1 MPVTSANALDAQY
14 SVLGSVLISPEVAP
28 LVIQQTTEADYT
40 GACRTIYNAIRKLFL
55 DGAVI
60 DPVTVNNALGG
71 DYTKQLMDLMEVT
84 PTARN
89 VEHYIGLCRKQARMA
104 ALKDLGSQMSAAEDE
119 DQLRDLLEK
128 ANGFAV
134 DRPGLRICNMSD
146 ALKSFMAR
154 HTTTPEYITWPV
166 PELNDRLYVERGDF
180 VIIGGYPSAGKSA
193 WALQCAWHWAQKH
206 KVGFFSLETSSEK
219 LFDRQMSA
227 VVGLTMDEIK
237 RNQIDDAGWE
247 RICCSTGTIT
257 ARNLELIQAG
267 GMSAEDIRAVTAMRG
282 YDIILIDYLQLI
294 QGRGYNRT
302 EEVSRIS
309 IALHTLSQSTNT
321 LVVALSQLSR
331 PEKGAEDKEP
341 TMSSLRESGQIEQDA
356 DLVMLLYLRDS
367 KKPSGK
373 RYLRIRKNKEGTC
386 PKILLDFDG
395 SHQTFSK
402 SSVLDDE
409 VDRAQDV
416 KNKIKPARFRPTAA
430 YEQLPMDVETPFDKE
445 ET

>member
-1 MPVTSANALDAQY
+1 MPVTPNGALDAQY

-40 GACRTIYNAIRKLFL
+40 GVCKTIYNAIRKLFL

-60 DPVTVNNALGG
+60 DPVTVGNALGDG
-71 DYTKQLMDLMEVT
+71 YTQTLVQLMDLT
-84 PTARN
+84 PTAQN
-89 VEHYIGLCRKQARMA
+89 VEHYIALCRSQARVCALRELGMQMA
-104 ALKDLGSQMSAAEDE
+104 AAPDEGSMRELVDKASG
-119 DQLRDLLEK
+119 QLVE
-128 ANGFAV
+128 
-134 DRPGLRICNMSD
+134 RPGLRICTMDD
-146 ALKSFMAR
+146 ALRSFMER
-154 HTTTPEYITWPV
+154 HTSTPEYITWPI

-193 WALQCAWHWAQKH
+193 WALQCAWHWAKKY

-227 VVGLTMDEIK
+227 VVGLTMNDIK
-237 RNQIDDAGWE
+237 RNQIDDADWSRLYCASGE
-247 RICCSTGTIT
+247 IT
-257 ARNLELIQAG
+257 ARKLELIQAG

-282 YDIILIDYLQLI
+282 YDIIIIDYLQLI
-294 QGRGYNRT
+294 QGKGYNRT

-309 IALHTLSQSTNT
+309 IALHTLSQSTGT

-356 DLVMLLYLRDS
+356 DLIMLLYLRDS

-386 PKILLDFDG
+386 PKILLNFDG
-395 SHQTFSK
+395 SHQTFARASM
-402 SSVLDDE
+402 LDDE
-409 VDRAQDV
+409 VDKATAIKD
-416 KNKIKPARFRPTAA
+416 KIKPAKFRPAGA
-430 YEQLPMDVETPFDKE
+430 YEQLPMDMPTPFDKE
-445 ET
+445 EA